1 MKKVAFLLFFVFCG
15 TSAWAGPIQDKNKV
29 IARRVFE
36 EILSQGKF
44 QVADEIYAPDFVN
57 HGVQTSVGLKEDQD
71 AARGWRTAFPDL
83 KMNVVLMVAEDDL
96 VTVLWT
102 ASGTNTGQGNGLPA
116 TGKTAEGR
124 GITVWRIVGGKI
136 REEWTEY
143 DSLRLMKQLGL
154 LPAGEKARGS
164 QPGTAMS
171 TSARQKPGIVT
182 GR

>member
-1 MKKVAFLLFFVFCG
+1 MKKVAFLLLFACYA
-15 TSAWAGPIQDKNKV
+15 TSAGAGPIQDKNKV

-36 EILSQGKF
+36 EILSQGKY
-44 QVADEIYAPDFVN
+44 QVADEIYAADFVN
-57 HGVQTSVGLKEDQD
+57 HGVQTSVGLKEDQA
-71 AARGWRTAFPDL
+71 AARGWREAFPDL

-96 VTVLWT
+96 VTVLWI

-116 TGKTAEGR
+116 TGKKAEGR

-154 LPAGEKARGS
+154 LPAEEKARDTHA
-164 QPGTAMS
+164 GTAMG
-171 TSARQKPGIVT
+171 AIAGQKSELVT

>member
-1 MKKVAFLLFFVFCG
+1 MKRVAFLLFFACCG
-15 TSAWAGPIQDKNKV
+15 ASAWAGPIQDKNKV

-36 EILSQGKF
+36 EILSQGKY

-57 HGVQTSVGLKEDQD
+57 HGVETSVGLKEDQA

-116 TGKTAEGR
+116 TGKKAEGR
-124 GITVWRIVGGKI
+124 GITVWRIAGGKI

-164 QPGTAMS
+164 QPGTEKV
-171 TSARQKPGIVT
+171 TTARQNPGIVA

>member
-1 MKKVAFLLFFVFCG
+1 MKKVAFLLLFACCG

-36 EILSQGKF
+36 EIFNQGKF

-57 HGVQTSVGLKEDQD
+57 HGVQTSVGLKEDQA
-71 AARGWRTAFPDL
+71 AARGWKEAFPDL

-96 VTVLWT
+96 VTVVWT

-116 TGKTAEGR
+116 TGKKAEGR

-143 DSLRLMKQLGL
+143 DSLRLMQQLGL
-154 LPAGEKARGS
+154 IPGAEKARGS
-164 QPGTAMS
+164 QAGTVVGAIAS
-171 TSARQKPGIVT
+171 QKPGIAA